1 MVWQKVKKI
10 VKSQKSPDKL
20 VTIKNFLGNFCSSA
34 KKLLVTKKEN
44 FINIIKFYKYYYKN
58 YNFIPLMLLVLITFL
73 SIFLI
78 PFLVLVVLPFLK
90 GKRLLTTARFIK
102 WGILILKTILIYL
115 SPELGIV
122 ETTNIYFYGP
132 AFVINIK

>member
-1 MVWQKVKKI
+1 MFWQKVKKI
-10 VKSQKSPDKL
+10 IKSEKFLDNSL
-20 VTIKNFLGNFCSSA
+20 RNFWYSA
-34 KKLLVTKKEN
+34 KKLFFVKKEN
-44 FINIIKFYKYYYKN
+44 LVNMIKFYKN
-58 YNFIPLMLLVLITFL
+58 YNFIPLILLVLITFL

-90 GKRLLTTARFIK
+90 GKRLLSTAQFIK
-102 WGILILKTILIYL
+102 WTILILKSILIYL

>member
-1 MVWQKVKKI
+1 MKISIKTLVVKINKYAWPLL
-10 VKSQKSPDKL
+10 KDFWFS
-20 VTIKNFLGNFCSSA
+20 TKNWLF
-34 KKLLVTKKEN
+34 TKKKN
-44 FINIIKFYKYYYKN
+44 FINIIKTPKILKEKDDNF
-58 YNFIPLMLLVLITFL
+58 YNFIAIMLLMGIIFL

-78 PFLVLVVLPFLK
+78 PFLVLVILPWIK
-90 GKRLLTTARFIK
+90 GKRFLTIARFIK
-102 WGILILKTILIYL
+102 WVLLILKSILIYL